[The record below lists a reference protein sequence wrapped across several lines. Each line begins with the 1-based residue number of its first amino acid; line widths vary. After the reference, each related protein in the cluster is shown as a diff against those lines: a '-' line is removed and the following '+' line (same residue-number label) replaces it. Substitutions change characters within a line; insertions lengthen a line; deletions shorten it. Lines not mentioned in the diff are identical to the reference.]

1 MAVSFFFEVGPGANL
16 TALVLTMSCSCWL
29 ARILQLRAPIFGVHF
44 ICSVVSSESFWIC
57 LDVLQLQH
65 VYLVKI
71 TWSTP
76 VEIAFGLGDHI
87 IRRMWR
93 LIEKEARQRSK
104 DDNGFR
110 MQDTCHK
117 TTRTWF
123 IPGRRLIGLYNYTC
137 SFPSAVCPTLMLAY
151 SHHLKDLQFW
161 YIICLSI
168 NMKWNWCWFLFNWVK
183 VSRQSKE
190 KLQQYWGI
198 SSA

>member
-1 MAVSFFFEVGPGANL
+1 MNP
-16 TALVLTMSCSCWL
+16 
-29 ARILQLRAPIFGVHF
+29 FG
-44 ICSVVSSESFWIC
+44 IC
-57 LDVLQLQH
+57 LDVLQLKH

-71 TWSTP
+71 TWSTL

-104 DDNGFR
+104 DDNGFK

-117 TTRTWF
+117 TRRTWF
-123 IPGRRLIGLYNYTC
+123 IPGRLIGLYNYIC
-137 SFPSAVCPTLMLAY
+137 SFSSPVCPTLMFAY

-190 KLQQYWGI
+190 ELQQ
-198 SSA
+198 S